1 MDVNAVFES
10 RFLRPSDLK
19 GRDWTLT
26 IAAFRVESLAS
37 KFGGERPR
45 GILAFQGAK
54 KELVVN
60 RTNSLAMQA
69 MWGGESDA
77 WIGRR
82 VTLYP
87 ALHEGEPAIRVRGS
101 PDLEAPID
109 VEIRFPKKAPFVVR
123 LLVTTTVRPT
133 KADEEPE
140 S

>member
-1 MDVNAVFES
+1 MDVTTVFES
-10 RFLRPSDLK
+10 RFIRPSDLK

-26 IAAFRVESLAS
+26 IAAFRVETLAS

-54 KELVVN
+54 KEWVVN
-60 RTNSLAMQA
+60 RTNSLALEA
-69 MWGGESDA
+69 MWGSESDA

-87 ALHEGEPAIRVRGS
+87 ALYEGKPAIRVRGS

-109 VEIRFPKKAPFVVR
+109 LELRLPKRAPFVVR
-123 LLVTTTVRPT
+123 LLVTTAQSGPSKKEV
-133 KADEEPE
+133 A
-140 S
+140 

>member
-1 MDVNAVFES
+1 MQVDSMFES
-10 RFLRPSDLK
+10 RFIRPGDLR

-26 IAAFRVESLAS
+26 IAAFRMETLAS
-37 KFGGERPR
+37 LFGRERPCP
-45 GILAFQGAK
+45 ILAFKGAK

-87 ALHEGEPAIRVRGS
+87 ALHEGKPAIRVRGS

-123 LLVTTTVRPT
+123 LLVTAAQPDPSKKEVG
-133 KADEEPE
+133 
-140 S
+140 